1 MSRDILPEH
10 PAELTLLDYLVGHLP
25 PDVSDQI
32 RRHVSS
38 CRACRRTIAELSL
51 TVDELDRLPT
61 VPIPH
66 DAIADPR
73 RQRPRRGGRF
83 IRILPAVVL
92 VGAAASVLATFRLG
106 SEGAQPQAPGTRVH
120 VPAAGADTPR
130 VIDDLL
136 ENIPHKVVQD
146 ANAPSHW
153 IVQVG
158 TPNVSSAVQAL
169 ASHAA
174 SPEDGPV
181 ETLDVGG
188 FDGPAV
194 EPYGG

>member
-1 MSRDILPEH
+1 MSREILPEH

-66 DAIADPR
+66 DAVGHDGR
-73 RQRPRRGGRF
+73 RRRRRGGRLL
-83 IRILPAVVL
+83 RLLPALVL
-92 VGAAASVLATFRLG
+92 VGAAGSVLATFRLG
-106 SEGAQPQAPGTRVH
+106 GSGDHPSNGTRVYVH
-120 VPAAGADTPR
+120 TPAADPR
-130 VIDDLL
+130 DAVEGLL
-136 ENIPHKVVQD
+136 DGIPHQLVQD
-146 ANAPSHW
+146 ADDQGHW

-158 TPNVSSAVQAL
+158 SQNVASAVSRL
-169 ASHAA
+169 RPASDDMGN
-174 SPEDGPV
+174 SFTV
-181 ETLDVGG
+181 DVGG
-188 FDGPAV
+188 FDGPTV
-194 EPYGG
+194 EPYDGP

>member
-10 PAELTLLDYLVGHLP
+10 PAELALLDYLVGHLP

-66 DAIADPR
+66 DAIAEAR
-73 RQRPRRGGRF
+73 RHRQRRGGRL

-106 SEGAQPQAPGTRVH
+106 SEDPRPQQPGTRVH
-120 VPAAGADTPR
+120 LPATDDTVGTLDALLAD
-130 VIDDLL
+130 
-136 ENIPHKVVQD
+136 IPHRVVRD
-146 ANAPSHW
+146 ADAPDHW

-158 TPNVSSAVQAL
+158 TPNVASAVSVL
-169 ASHAA
+169 THHAA
-174 SPEDGPV
+174 NPDDGPV
-181 ETLDVGG
+181 ETVDVGG
-188 FDGPAV
+188 FDGPSV

>member
-66 DAIADPR
+66 DAIADGRRP
-73 RQRPRRGGRF
+73 RQRRGRRLL
-83 IRILPAVVL
+83 RILPALVL

-106 SEGAQPQAPGTRVH
+106 SEEPKPQQPGTRVH
-120 VPAAGADTPR
+120 LPVTSDTRASLDALLAG
-130 VIDDLL
+130 
-136 ENIPHKVVQD
+136 IPHRVVHD
-146 ANAPSHW
+146 ADEPSHW

-158 TPNVSSAVQAL
+158 AGNVASAVSAL
-169 ASHAA
+169 ARENVD
-174 SPEDGPV
+174 PDDGPV
-181 ETLDVGG
+181 ETVDVGG
-188 FDGPAV
+188 FDGPAI
-194 EPYGG
+194 ESYAGT